1 MGIQWDSTW
10 YTWRLQERLW
20 FTEEVGLCNI
30 PTEFG
35 ILMKL
40 QVVRLIKCVGTK
52 NIIRSE
58 KTKLY
63 TRLVY
68 KTGQHCNTYISVK
81 SSENVAKFKYL
92 GVIQINE
99 NSIHEGIMSRF
110 NSRNSCQHSTQN
122 LLSSNLP
129 CKNTKININII
140 ILPTVLYGCET
151 QFLSLWRKQALGV
164 PRIGCWGK

>member
-10 YTWRLQERLW
+10 DIWRLQERLW
-20 FTEEVGLCNI
+20 FTQEVGLCNI
-30 PTEFG
+30 PNEFG

-52 NIIRSE
+52 NIVRSE
-58 KTKLY
+58 KTKRY
-63 TRLVY
+63 TCLVY
-68 KTGQHCNTYISVK
+68 KTGQYCDTYISAK
-81 SSENVAKFKYL
+81 SSENVAKFKHL

-99 NSIHEGIMSRF
+99 KNIHEGIMSRF
-110 NSRNSCQHSTQN
+110 NSRNSCQHSTEN

-129 CKNTKININII
+129 CKNTKININTI
-140 ILPTVLYGCET
+140 ILSTVFYGCET
-151 QFLSLWRKQALGV
+151 QSLSLRRKQAFGV